1 VTALLLAALL
11 AAQEADDWPSF
22 RGPRASGVAPAGAA
36 PATWDVPGSKNVLWK
51 TPLPG
56 LSHSSPIVWRGRVF
70 VATAISGKENPELR
84 VGLYGDVDPVDD
96 QTVHRWK
103 VLCLDGATGRVLW
116 ERTAH
121 EGVPKVKRHTKATH
135 ANSTMAA
142 DGKRVVAC
150 FGSEGLYAYDPDG
163 KLLWKKDL
171 GVLDSGWF
179 ASPAAQWGF
188 ASSPVLHEDMI
199 LLQCDVQKNSF
210 IAAFHAE
217 DGREIW
223 RTPRDEVPTWGTPT
237 VHGTQVIV
245 NGFKHIG
252 GYDLKTGREI
262 WRMKGGGDIPV
273 PTPVVAH
280 DLVFIASAHGA
291 MAPLYAVR
299 TGATGDITLEGNAT
313 SNAGVAWS
321 EPRNGAY
328 MQTPLVWG
336 DLLYSCR
343 DTGVLT
349 CYEARTG
356 RRIYQERLGSGGRM
370 GFTASPVAADGK
382 IYFTRERGEVD
393 VVKAGPQFKLLA
405 TNPLGENCLA
415 TPAVSGGVLLFR
427 TQGHLVAVSERK

>member
-1 VTALLLAALL
+1 MTALLLAALL